1 MVVAFIYAK
10 KHKYPTSGKT
20 PMKEA
25 IKVTLDAIPSL
36 LLIII
41 VIGGIV
47 GGIFYRYRRCWHL
60 CSLLPDPLYLLP

>member
-1 MVVAFIYAK
+1 
-10 KHKYPTSGKT
+10 
-20 PMKEA
+20 MKEA

>member
-1 MVVAFIYAK
+1 
-10 KHKYPTSGKT
+10 
-20 PMKEA
+20 MKEA

-47 GGIFYRYRRCWHL
+47 GGNFTATEGAWHL